1 MSNLMQT
8 SPHISLDPKRYF
20 WILIGLFIAAGS
32 MALYTDHL
40 WLALAVPALI
50 IGLGLLSVS
59 HERLFLLL
67 FFLIPFSIEV
77 ELPGGLGT
85 DLPTEPLLWLITGIG
100 IVYIISKPTIS
111 LSKGYGLLFLVQLV
125 WGVITMLF
133 AEFPLISLKYL
144 LAKIWYVVPFYF
156 LPLYIFRSERLW
168 IKLLQALLL
177 ATLIAGSYTFINH
190 GLTGWTFSSRT
201 LAGAPFFRNHVNYAC
216 LLLLCLPASYYLYQ
230 ETREKRYVFLLSIFL
245 LFLQFTYA
253 RIAYVAIAVALV
265 VMFSLRYKLLRTVM
279 IIGMACVIGA
289 CLYMLSGDRIN
300 RLAPEYDKTISHQ
313 RFDRLVEATYQL
325 QDISSMERAY
335 RWVAG
340 LQMISDRPLVGF
352 GPANF
357 YSTYKPYTINSF
369 QTYVSN
375 NPERS
380 GIHNYYLMI
389 AVEQGLI
396 GLLIFLSMVIYLLTK
411 GERIYQS
418 LQSAASKR
426 LVGLAVQWIVIILTI
441 SLLNDMIEVIK
452 VGPFF
457 FLAAYLIDS
466 TTE

>member
-1 MSNLMQT
+1 MPT
-8 SPHISLDPKRYF
+8 SPHNSIEPKRYY
-20 WILIGLFIAAGS
+20 WILTALFIAIGS
-32 MALYTDHL
+32 MAVYMDQL
-40 WLALAVPALI
+40 WLTLVVPVLA
-50 IGLGLLSVS
+50 IGLALMSVS
-59 HERLFLLL
+59 HERLYILL
-67 FFLIPFSIEV
+67 FFLIPFSIEI

-100 IVYIISKPTIS
+100 MVYIISKPKLS
-111 LSKGYGLLFLVQLV
+111 LSKGYALLLLVQFI
-125 WGVITMLF
+125 WGVLAMLF

-144 LAKIWYVVPFYF
+144 LAKTWYVIPFYF
-156 LPLYIFRSERLW
+156 LPFYIFRSDRIW
-168 IKLLQALLL
+168 IKLLQILLI

-190 GLTGWTFSSRT
+190 GLSGWTFSSRT

-230 ETREKRYVFLLSIFL
+230 ETREKRYVLLLSIFL

-253 RIAYVAIAVALV
+253 RIAYVAIAVALIA
-265 VMFSLRYKLLRTVM
+265 MFSLRYKLLRAVM
-279 IIGMACVIGA
+279 IIGMTCIVGVSI
-289 CLYMLSGDRIN
+289 YMLSGDRIN

-340 LQMISDRPLVGF
+340 LQMISDRPLFGF

-357 YSTYKPYTINSF
+357 YSTYRPYTVNSF

-396 GLLIFLSMVIYLLTK
+396 GLLIFMFMVIYLLTK
-411 GERIYQS
+411 GERMYQS
-418 LQSAASKR
+418 LQSTGSRR
-426 LVGLAVQWIVIILTI
+426 LVGLATQWIVIILTI
-441 SLLNDMIEVIK
+441 SLLNDMIEVVK

-466 TTE
+466 TEE